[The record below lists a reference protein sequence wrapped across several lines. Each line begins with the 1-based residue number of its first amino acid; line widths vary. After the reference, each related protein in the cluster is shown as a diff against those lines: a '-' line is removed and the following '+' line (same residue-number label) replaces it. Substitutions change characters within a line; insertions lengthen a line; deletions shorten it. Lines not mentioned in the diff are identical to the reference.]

1 LQLLED
7 ALRELAEDPA
17 GERAQQAARQ
27 HALDAAREAR
37 LHTESDP
44 AVVALAQQARA
55 MARDVLYV
63 TGMGADQAGEAL
75 AGT

>member
-1 LQLLED
+1 M
-7 ALRELAEDPA
+7 RLA
-17 GERAQQAARQ
+17 QA
-27 HALDAAREAR
+27 
-37 LHTESDP
+37 SSP
-44 AVVALAQQARA
+44 AVVALASQARA